1 MSPQSGSSSFE
12 SNSPSSRN
20 KALILSVDDEPNILY
35 TRELVLESAGY
46 AVLSAP
52 GGREALRL
60 FDAHPI
66 ALVLLDYYMPD
77 LNGGM
82 VAAEMKRRNP
92 GVPIIMISASI
103 GVPKSD
109 SRFVDSFIAKG
120 EVPQTLLATI
130 RRQLAISSSAGKSA
144 T

>member
-1 MSPQSGSSSFE
+1 M
-12 SNSPSSRN
+12 
-20 KALILSVDDEPNILY
+20 
-35 TRELVLESAGY
+35 
-46 AVLSAP
+46 LSAP
-52 GGREALRL
+52 RGREALRL

-66 ALVLLDYYMPD
+66 TLVLLDYYMPD

-103 GVPKSD
+103 GVPKRD
-109 SRFVDSFIAKG
+109 SRFVDSFIANG
-120 EVPQTLLATI
+120 EGPQTVLATI
-130 RRQLAISSSAGKSA
+130 RRLLTISSSAGKSA